1 VPTDEEE
8 RVAPK
13 LSSGPKL
20 TGGGLIARML
30 KAEGVTRVFGII
42 DGTYYG
48 LYAALADA
56 GIELVSPRHETTA
69 AHMAGAY
76 ARMTGELGV
85 VMASNGPGVANVLPG
100 VVVEQ
105 GEGNRVLL
113 LTSSRRTGI
122 AAPDRGGTYQC
133 FDQVAVTRATTK
145 WAEHVHSRDRLG
157 ELLRHALRA
166 AYEDRPGVVH
176 LDVPEDVINGE
187 TELDPNDARPA
198 SSYRSRS
205 PIPPHPD
212 HVAATADLLTRAE
225 RPLLHAGSGVHHA
238 DAEVELAQLASLL
251 AAPVTTSWAAR
262 GTIVESDPH
271 AVPMVHVDLVDQVR
285 NRTDAILVLGSRLGE
300 TDWWGKA
307 PNWASPADAPTV
319 QVDHDPAVLGANRR
333 LHLAVRADVKLTL
346 QALIAELEGR
356 QDGRHATTRR
366 DWLTEIGEAR
376 RKDRAKLDEAL
387 SDDREPLHPARVPA
401 MAQEILPDD
410 TVWVFDG
417 GNTAVWSNFFHEVRR
432 TRSVLSTF
440 KFGMLGAGLGQAL
453 GAKVAAPD
461 RPVCCLIG
469 DGAFGMHPQEV
480 ETAVRHHLAVIWIV
494 FVDQQWGMVKMSQS
508 IAAKPLKTVARK
520 LLLDRALPDGDTVY
534 ADFAPIRYDEMARSM
549 GAHGEKVSSPSALR
563 GALERCSALD
573 APSVIHVEVDRGA
586 HLWAP
591 GLRTFKKMHEEPAG

>member
-1 VPTDEEE
+1 
-8 RVAPK
+8 VAPK
-13 LSSGPKL
+13 LSTGPRL

-30 KAEGVTRVFGII
+30 KAEGVTHVFGII

-48 LYAALADA
+48 LYAALAEA
-56 GIELVSPRHETTA
+56 GITLVSPRHETTA

-76 ARMTGELGV
+76 ARLTGELGV

-113 LTSSRRTGI
+113 LTSSRRVGI
-122 AAPDRGGTYQC
+122 SAPDRGGTYQC
-133 FDQVAVTRATTK
+133 FDQVAVTRPITK
-145 WAEHVHSRDRLG
+145 WAEHVHARDRLG

-166 AYEDRPGVVH
+166 AHEGRPGVVH
-176 LDVPEDVINGE
+176 LDVPEDLVNGDA
-187 TELDPNDARPA
+187 ELDPSDARPV
-198 SSYRSRS
+198 SSYRSRV
-205 PIPPHPD
+205 PLPPPPEQIR
-212 HVAATADLLTRAE
+212 ATADLLTRAE

-238 DAEVELAQLASLL
+238 DAEVELARLAALL
-251 AAPVTTSWAAR
+251 DAPVTTSWAGR
-262 GTIVESDPH
+262 GSIVETDEH

-307 PNWASPADAPTV
+307 PNWASPQDAPTV
-319 QVDHDPAVLGANRR
+319 QVDHDPAVLGATRR

-346 QALIAELEGR
+346 QALTDELEQR
-356 QDGRHATTRR
+356 ADHRHAATRR
-366 DWLTEIGEAR
+366 GWLVEIGEAR

-387 SDDREPLHPARVPA
+387 ADDREPLHPARVPA
-401 MAQEILPDD
+401 IAQEVLPDD

-417 GNTAVWSNFFHEVRR
+417 GNTAVWSNFYHEVRR

-440 KFGMLGAGLGQAL
+440 KFGMLGAGMGQAI

-480 ETAVRHHLAVIWIV
+480 ETAVRHRLAIVWVV

-520 LLLDRALPDGDTVY
+520 LLLDRPLPEGDTVY
-534 ADFAPIRYDEMARSM
+534 ADLAPIRYDELARSM
-549 GAHGEKVSSPSALR
+549 GGHGEHVSSPDALR
-563 GALERCSALD
+563 AALERCAALEG
-573 APSVIHVEVDRGA
+573 PSVVHVDVDRGA

>member
-1 VPTDEEE
+1 M
-8 RVAPK
+8 
-13 LSSGPKL
+13 SSRPKL
-20 TGGGLIARML
+20 TGGALIARAL

-42 DGTYYG
+42 DGTYFG
-48 LYAALADA
+48 LYHALADA

-76 ARMTGELGV
+76 ARLTGNLGV

-113 LTSSRRTGI
+113 LTSSRRAGI
-122 AAPDRGGTYQC
+122 SAPDRGGTYQC
-133 FDQVAVTRATTK
+133 FDQVAVTRPTTK
-145 WAEHVHSRDRLG
+145 WAEHVPSRDRLG

-166 AYEDRPGVVH
+166 VHDGRPGVVH
-176 LDVPEDVINGE
+176 LDVPEDLINGAG
-187 TELDPNDARPA
+187 ELDLNDARPA
-198 SSYRSRS
+198 SSYRSHV
-205 PIPPHPD
+205 PLPPD
-212 HVAATADLLTRAE
+212 ADQVRAAADLLANAQ

-238 DAEVELAQLASLL
+238 DAEAELAELAALL
-251 AAPVTTSWAAR
+251 GAPVTTSWAGRA
-262 GTIVESDPH
+262 TIVESDPH

-285 NRTDAILVLGSRLGE
+285 NACDAVLVLGSRLGE

-307 PNWASPADAPTV
+307 PNWASPDAAPTV
-319 QVDHDPAVLGANRR
+319 QVDHDPAVLGATRR

-346 QALIAELEGR
+346 RALIDELATRGPSP
-356 QDGRHATTRR
+356 HAATRTAWR
-366 DWLTEIGEAR
+366 ADIADAR
-376 RKDRAKLDEAL
+376 RADRAKLDEAL
-387 SDDREPLHPARVPA
+387 TDDRDPLHPARIPTL
-401 MAQEILPDD
+401 AQEVLPDD

-417 GNTAVWSNFFHEVRR
+417 GNTAVWANFFHEVRR
-432 TRSVLSTF
+432 PRSLLSTF
-440 KFGMLGAGLGQAL
+440 KFGMLGAGMGQAL

-480 ETAVRHHLAVIWIV
+480 ETAVRHGLAVVWVV

-520 LLLDRALPDGDTVY
+520 LVLDKALPEGDTVY
-534 ADFAPIRYDEMARSM
+534 ADFAPIRYDELARSM
-549 GAHGEKVSSPSALR
+549 GAHGEHVSSPAALR
-563 GALERCSALD
+563 DALARCAALD
-573 APSVIHVEVDRGA
+573 GPSVIHAEVDRGA